1 MSKQSSFSSTQGL
14 LSVRVPKKLGGKKV
28 VLVEVEEYAKMK
40 RRLAEIEDTLEKV
53 ARGEAAYRQGRTKTV
68 KSLSELGR

>member
-1 MSKQSSFSSTQGL
+1 M
-14 LSVRVPKKLGGKKV
+14 
-28 VLVEVEEYAKMK
+28 VLVEAEEYAKMK

>member
-1 MSKQSSFSSTQGL
+1 MSKQTSFSSTQGL
-14 LSVRVPKKLGGKKV
+14 LSVRVPKTLGGKKI
-28 VLVEVEEYAKMK
+28 VLVEAEEYVKMK

-68 KSLSELGR
+68 RSLSELAR

>member
-1 MSKQSSFSSTQGL
+1 MSKQASFSSTQGL
-14 LSVRVPKKLGGKKV
+14 LSVRVPKKLGGKKL
-28 VLVEVEEYAKMK
+28 VLVEAEEYVKMK

-68 KSLSELGR
+68 RSLSELGR